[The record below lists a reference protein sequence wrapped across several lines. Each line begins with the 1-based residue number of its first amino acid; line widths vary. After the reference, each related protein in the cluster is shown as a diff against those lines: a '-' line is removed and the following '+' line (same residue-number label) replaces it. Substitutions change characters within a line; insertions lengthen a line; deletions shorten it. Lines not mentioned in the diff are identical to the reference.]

1 MKKLLVV
8 LLAMAMTL
16 ALATCAAA
24 AGSVYIDRIWEGDE
38 NESGANW
45 NGTFIG
51 GGMLINKFKFGAE
64 YGTGLLGASTDMTLF
79 NIKGGYRVVENN
91 GTMLDVV
98 LVYLSLA
105 GTNDAIPGGDALES
119 TAMMIGLD
127 FTQYFSKDFLISLQ
141 YNYSLSAD
149 TSAWGITGPSY
160 IDVGDNTITVLRAKA
175 TYFFSEMVGASLGYQ
190 SLIIDTKDYDT
201 IRDFSAL
208 SLGVVFRFM

>member
-24 AGSVYIDRIWEGDE
+24 AGSVYFDRIWEGTE
-38 NESGANW
+38 NQSDDNW

-51 GGMLINKFKFGAE
+51 GGMLIDKFKFGAE
-64 YGTGLLGASTDMTLF
+64 YGMGQLGANIDMTLW
-79 NIKGGYRVVENN
+79 NLKGGYRVVENN

-98 LVYLSLA
+98 LVYLNLT
-105 GTNDAIPGGDALES
+105 GNLEPLGDILES
-119 TAMMIGLD
+119 TAMMVGLD

-141 YNYSLSAD
+141 YDYSLSAD
-149 TSAWGITGPSY
+149 TTMFPIG
-160 IDVGDNTITVLRAKA
+160 DVGDNTISVLRFKA

-190 SLIIDTKDYDT
+190 SLVIDSEDYGKLE
-201 IRDFSAL
+201 DFTAL